1 MFKNPFAALYIHVW
15 AYINASLR
23 VCVCR
28 LRCEVTGAAA
38 WRLMQTGFHFHGGI
52 SRGGIGVLH
61 CVKGHF
67 GCLSWHPCAV
77 TTTLIGAPS
86 APFCSFSHRF
96 TLGWADREGANLS
109 TPAMKLPASLRR
121 GYLQISEAVL
131 KWCRTCLVN
140 TDDLQEQDF
149 LGIQLLLKMWLEL
162 LSSNSLP

>member
-1 MFKNPFAALYIHVW
+1 MLKNPFAALYIHVW
-15 AYINASLR
+15 AYINTSLR

-28 LRCEVTGAAA
+28 LRCEVTVAAA

-67 GCLSWHPCAV
+67 GCLSWHPCAM

-86 APFCSFSHRF
+86 APSCSFSHRF

-109 TPAMKLPASLRR
+109 TPGMKLPASLRR
-121 GYLQISEAVL
+121 GYLQITEAV
-131 KWCRTCLVN
+131 WGNLVKMVQN
-140 TDDLQEQDF
+140 LPCKHWWLARAGLSWDPVAAENVA
-149 LGIQLLLKMWLEL
+149 GITLL
-162 LSSNSLP
+162 